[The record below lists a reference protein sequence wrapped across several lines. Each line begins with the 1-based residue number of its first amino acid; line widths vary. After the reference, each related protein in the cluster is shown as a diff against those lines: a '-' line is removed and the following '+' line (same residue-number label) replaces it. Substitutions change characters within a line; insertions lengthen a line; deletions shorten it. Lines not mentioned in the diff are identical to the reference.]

1 VSSGRTT
8 KMSAARVEAV
18 LMGLRKGLSRT
29 VAGQA
34 AGVSKDSIRRWME
47 RSATF
52 RADTE
57 QAEAESQSMLVG
69 IVLAAAAKKL
79 PNTWQAAA
87 WLLERRWPE
96 VYGQRSK
103 VDISLDIAE
112 AAREVAE
119 EFGASQEAVIAEAEA
134 ILRRHGGDAR

>member
-1 VSSGRTT
+1 MSSGRTT
-8 KMSAARVEAV
+8 KMTSERVEAV
-18 LMGLRKGLSRT
+18 LMGLRRGLSRT

-57 QAEAESQSMLVG
+57 QAEAESQSMLLG

-96 VYGQRSK
+96 AYGQRSK
-103 VDISLDIAE
+103 VDISLDIVE

-134 ILRRHGGDAR
+134 ILRRHGGETR

>member
-1 VSSGRTT
+1 MSSGRTT
-8 KMSAARVEAV
+8 KMTAQRVELV
-18 LMGLRKGLSRT
+18 LMGLRRGLSRT

-57 QAEAESQSMLVG
+57 QAEAESQSMLLG

-96 VYGQRSK
+96 AYGQRSK
-103 VDISLDIAE
+103 VDISLDIVE

-134 ILRRHGGDAR
+134 ILRRHGGESR

>member
-1 VSSGRTT
+1 MT
-8 KMSAARVEAV
+8 AARVEAV

-134 ILRRHGGDAR
+134 ILRRHGGETR